1 MTRAILVPAGT
12 RFAGTLITKAGAEMT
27 AIVKIL
33 SFFVPLLFRGGDAQQ
48 KVQGATTSLLSA
60 GAVSGAVMWLL
71 GPGREWTVTLNA
83 MELSAVGL
91 GAAVLYEWARRS
103 DPPAAP
109 PQ

>member
-1 MTRAILVPAGT
+1 MLAGFLLRNIALWGTTTDMLSAIT
-12 RFAGTLITKAGAEMT
+12 
-27 AIVKIL
+27 KIL
-33 SFFVPLLFRGGDAQQ
+33 SFFVPLLVGGGTTAVKQ
-48 KVQGATTSLLSA
+48 KVQGATTSLLSV

-103 DPPAAP
+103 DPPAP
-109 PQ
+109 PPP

>member
-1 MTRAILVPAGT
+1 MAA
-12 RFAGTLITKAGAEMT
+12 FA
-27 AIVKIL
+27 KIL
-33 SFFVPLLFRGGDAQQ
+33 SFFVPLLFRGAAGDAQQ
-48 KVQGATTSLLSA
+48 KVQGATTSVLSL
-60 GAVSGAVMWLL
+60 GAIGGAIMWLL

-103 DPPAAP
+103 EPPAP